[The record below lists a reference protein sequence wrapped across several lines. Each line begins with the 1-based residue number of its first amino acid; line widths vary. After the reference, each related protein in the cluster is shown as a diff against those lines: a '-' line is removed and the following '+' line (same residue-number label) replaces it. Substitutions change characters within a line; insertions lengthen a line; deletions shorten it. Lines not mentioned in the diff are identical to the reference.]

1 MNEYNI
7 KLDTELNHR
16 CVDGTPASEEEIL
29 LQIWQDLKRIN
40 SKHTEDNVIK
50 SVLEQIMIQKY
61 NGEENIP
68 FPDYYEEKE

>member
-7 KLDTELNHR
+7 KLDTELNYR

-40 SKHTEDNVIK
+40 SNHTEDKVIK
-50 SVLEQIMIQKY
+50 SLLEQIMIKKY
-61 NGEENIP
+61 NGVENIP
-68 FPDYYEEKE
+68 FPEYYEEK

>member
-29 LQIWQDLKRIN
+29 LQIWQGLKRLN
-40 SKHTEDNVIK
+40 SKHTE
-50 SVLEQIMIQKY
+50 
-61 NGEENIP
+61 ENTMGKRT
-68 FPDYYEEKE
+68 FRSQTTTRKKNE

>member
-29 LQIWQDLKRIN
+29 LQIWQDLKRLN
-40 SKHTEDNVIK
+40 SKHTEDNVDRK
-50 SVLEQIMIQKY
+50 SVV
-61 NGEENIP
+61 
-68 FPDYYEEKE
+68 